1 MRTSSCVTFE
11 RVESSPVLVFDEKDL
26 PIGCATEVEAEHRRN
41 KRNREGAEN
50 QRQEEGEG
58 GGAAA
63 AAAVE
68 AEEVLTRSHTIRRL
82 SYDDNE
88 DVLGI
93 IAQLPDDGAVEE
105 EPNMTQT
112 WNQDSESQEAQL
124 ASPQPLTQPL
134 TPVPLTQPAGVA
146 GIAEDDV
153 EEEGE
158 IRSYSSNLGGKSG

>member
-11 RVESSPVLVFDEKDL
+11 CVESSPVLVFDEKDL

-63 AAAVE
+63 AADVE
-68 AEEVLTRSHTIRRL
+68 AEEVLTRSHTMRRL

-112 WNQDSESQEAQL
+112 WNQDSESQEGQL

-134 TPVPLTQPAGVA
+134 TPVPLTQPGGVA
-146 GIAEDDV
+146 GMVGDDV

-158 IRSYSSNLGGKSG
+158 IRSYSSNLGGNSG